1 MSLNRFVYY
10 HAVIGGWAAFLVW
23 LLAELLFLDSR
34 SLGGIAEATLIG
46 VLAGV
51 GIGAGLSFV
60 SAVSSG
66 RRLPKL
72 SSAPVPAAVVAAGGG
87 LAGALL
93 FSALDSLLPVA
104 WFARS
109 LGWMVMGLGIGAAEG
124 VFENSA
130 VKIRNG
136 LIGGAAGGFLGGLL
150 FDPIAGS
157 GSDMS
162 SRAAAFVI
170 LGVSIGALIGLAHV
184 VLKEAWLTVVD
195 GFGAGRQLILT
206 EKVTVL
212 GRADHLPLPFLG
224 YAGRD
229 LESEHALI
237 SRQPDGR
244 YVIEDNVSRIGT
256 SVNGQPVQGLVG
268 LGHGD
273 LIRLGSNLI
282 RFEHRERAAERGEAP
297 SVGAPAGQA
306 GKMAAPPPVPS
317 ASPPPLPTGEVPPGG
332 AASPQTPPPRPAEDT
347 PRADSAPRIPPP
359 PPPPG

>member
-10 HAVIGGWAAFLVW
+10 HAVIGGWAALLVW
-23 LLAELLFLDSR
+23 LVGELLFLDSQ
-34 SLGGIAEATLIG
+34 SLGGVVEATLIG

-51 GIGAGLSFV
+51 GIGAGLSLV

-66 RRLPKL
+66 RRLPRL
-72 SSAPVPAAVVAAGGG
+72 SLALVPAAVVAAGGG

-93 FSALDSLLPVA
+93 FSTLDRLLPMA

-170 LGVSIGALIGLAHV
+170 LGVAIGALIGLAHV

-206 EKVTVL
+206 ERVTVL
-212 GRADHLPLPFLG
+212 GRGDHLPLPFLG
-224 YAGRD
+224 YPGRD
-229 LESEHALI
+229 LESEHAAI
-237 SRQPDGR
+237 TRQADGR
-244 YVIEDNVSRIGT
+244 YVVQDNGSRIGT
-256 SVNGQPVQGLVG
+256 SVNGQPILAPVT

-273 LIRLGSNLI
+273 LIRMGSNII
-282 RFEHRERAAERGEAP
+282 RFERRERAAERGEVP
-297 SVGAPAGQA
+297 SFGTPCGQT
-306 GKMAAPPPVPS
+306 GKMAAPPPPP
-317 ASPPPLPTGEVPPGG
+317 ASVPPPLPSGEGPSGGVP
-332 AASPQTPPPRPAEDT
+332 SPQGSPPPTGDAPQ
-347 PRADSAPRIPPP
+347 ADSAPRIPPP
-359 PPPPG
+359 PPPPS

>member
-10 HAVIGGWAAFLVW
+10 QAVIGGWAAFLVW
-23 LLAELLFLDSR
+23 LIAEMLFLDSR
-34 SLGGIAEATLIG
+34 SLGGAVQATLIG

-51 GIGAGLSFV
+51 GIGAGLSLV

-66 RRLPKL
+66 RRLPRL
-72 SSAPVPAAVVAAGGG
+72 SAALVPAAIAAAGGG

-93 FSALDSLLPVA
+93 FSALDRLLPTV
-104 WFARS
+104 WLARS
-109 LGWMVMGLGIGAAEG
+109 LGWMVMGLGIGAAQG
-124 VFENSA
+124 VLERSP

-157 GSDMS
+157 GSDFS

-170 LGVSIGALIGLAHV
+170 LGIAIGALIGLAHV

-212 GRADHLPLPFLG
+212 GRGDHLPLPLLG

-229 LESEHALI
+229 LESEHARI
-237 SRQPDGR
+237 TRQPDGR
-244 YVIEDNVSRIGT
+244 YVIEDNGSRVGT
-256 SVNGQPVQGLVG
+256 SVRGEPIRGPVA

-273 LIRLGSNLI
+273 LIRLGSNIL
-282 RFEHRERAAERGEAP
+282 RFEQRERAAERGEVP
-297 SVGAPAGQA
+297 SVSAPASQA
-306 GKMAAPPPVPS
+306 GKMA
-317 ASPPPLPTGEVPPGG
+317 PPPLPSAPPMPTGEVLPSEVPMSQAPPPGP
-332 AASPQTPPPRPAEDT
+332 ASDAPRT
-347 PRADSAPRIPPP
+347 DSAPRIPPP
-359 PPPPG
+359 PPPPS